1 MPRRKVV
8 NVGSNRVR
16 GKRLSPESVT
26 MPPPVT
32 PGLNHHENDAQLAL
46 QAEVLMTKGIRA
58 VSQLQALLGVSD
70 RRRMDRIIR
79 MVHARWEMYG
89 SNTEMRRLRG
99 EGLARLDLIENEL
112 WVTLSNTEDERIK
125 QVALRNLLEVT
136 RQRSELHGLSARRIE
151 MLVTQIGNGEA
162 DERLTTHAKVLAV
175 AKQLGDLIQ
184 ARIEGPLQINGE
196 VQDVT

>member
-1 MPRRKVV
+1 
-8 NVGSNRVR
+8 
-16 GKRLSPESVT
+16 
-26 MPPPVT
+26 MPPLVT

-58 VSQLQALLGVSD
+58 VSQLQALLRVPD
-70 RRRMDRIIR
+70 RRRMDRIVR
-79 MVHARWEMYG
+79 MVHARWEIYG

-125 QVALRNLLEVT
+125 QVALRNLLEAT

-151 MLVTQIGNGEA
+151 MMITQIGSGEV
-162 DERLTTHAKVLAV
+162 DERVANHARVMTVAQQLSEMIQRRLDAPAVIEGAV
-175 AKQLGDLIQ
+175 A
-184 ARIEGPLQINGE
+184 E
-196 VQDVT
+196 DVT